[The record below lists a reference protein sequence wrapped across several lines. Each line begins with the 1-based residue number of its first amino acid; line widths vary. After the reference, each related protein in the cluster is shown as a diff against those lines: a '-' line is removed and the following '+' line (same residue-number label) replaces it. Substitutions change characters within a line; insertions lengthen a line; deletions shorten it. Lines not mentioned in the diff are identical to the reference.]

1 MPSAQRHFR
10 AMGTDCHVLVDAPA
24 GTPDVLVSELLDAA
38 VQRVG
43 LLESSWSRFRPDS
56 DLSRL
61 NAAAGS
67 GPVPVPGDLLLLV
80 ERMMTAWRDSSGLF
94 DPTVLP
100 SITALGYDE
109 DFAAVM
115 GRPATSVAAALPVA
129 GLAPAPGMAGIL
141 LDSGQATVS
150 LPAGVGIDPGAIGK
164 GLAAD
169 VIVSELTEA
178 GASAVLVNLGGDVSF
193 AGALPDG
200 SPWCIGIQD
209 ERHPAGSKRLL
220 TLLEFDHAVERA
232 AVATSTTLK
241 RRWAQG
247 RRHHVIDP
255 RTGTIADGD
264 LLQASVVAAE
274 AWWAEAAAT
283 TALLM
288 PSVDAVHWLSE
299 RGLTAYL
306 LTADGELTTDS
317 EIAAVQ
323 EGVLA

>member
-1 MPSAQRHFR
+1 MPSAQRHFG

-24 GTPDVLVSELLDAA
+24 GTPAVLVSDLLDAA

-61 NAAAGS
+61 NASAGG
-67 GPVPVPGDLLLLV
+67 GPVAVSGDLLVLV
-80 ERMMTAWRDSSGLF
+80 ERMVTAWQESAGLF
-94 DPTVLP
+94 DPTVLT
-100 SITALGYDE
+100 SVTALGYDE
-109 DFAAVM
+109 DFAAVNS
-115 GRPATSVAAALPVA
+115 RPTGSAAAALPVA
-129 GLAPAPGMAGIL
+129 GIAPAPGMAGIL
-141 LDSGQATVS
+141 VDPMQSTVS

-169 VIVSELTEA
+169 LIVSEMTEA

-193 AGALPDG
+193 AGALSDG
-200 SPWCIGIQD
+200 APWCIGIQD
-209 ERHPAGSKRLL
+209 ERRPADSKRLL
-220 TLLEFDHAVERA
+220 TLLEFDHAEDRA

-255 RTGTIADGD
+255 RTGTMADGD
-264 LLQASVVAAE
+264 LLQVSVVAGE

-288 PSVDAVHWLSE
+288 PAADAVRWLRE

-306 LTADGELTTDS
+306 LTAERELTTDS
-317 EIAAVQ
+317 EISLSST
-323 EGVLA
+323 GVPA